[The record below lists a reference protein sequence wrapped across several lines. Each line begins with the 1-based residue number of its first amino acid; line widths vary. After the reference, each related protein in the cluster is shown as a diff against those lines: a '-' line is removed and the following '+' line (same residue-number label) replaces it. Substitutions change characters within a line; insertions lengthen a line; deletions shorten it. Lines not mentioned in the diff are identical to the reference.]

1 MSDLENQHRRVW
13 DAIDAIASLHGMSS
27 SGLARRCGFDKTS
40 FNPSKRVRNGRL
52 HWPSTETIAVVLTT
66 VGKDFTYFAKMVD
79 QSP

>member
-1 MSDLENQHRRVW
+1 MSDLENQHMRVW
-13 DAIDAIASLHGMSS
+13 AAIDSIAEHAGLSTSRLAIR
-27 SGLARRCGFDKTS
+27 SGLDSTS

-52 HWPSTETIAVVLTT
+52 HWPSTETIAVVLTA